1 MKNKGFTLIELMVVV
16 CIIAMLLA
24 IALPAMQAII
34 NKAKGIESPDDIM
47 AKAQIVQI
55 EGTSVA
61 VTADEAVK
69 IELKPAF
76 NGAGVKIFLSTL
88 PENSEIIQENGKTYL
103 YWIPLKAGEHIT
115 TNIIT
120 SAGELKE
127 TKEIKLMVR

>member
-1 MKNKGFTLIELMVVV
+1 MKNKAFTLIELVVIMA
-16 CIIAMLLA
+16 IIALLISLLVPSIKKVKEGPSA
-24 IALPAMQAII
+24 
-34 NKAKGIESPDDIM
+34 DDIM
-47 AKAQIVQI
+47 AKAPIVQI
-55 EGTSVA
+55 SDDVVA
-61 VTADEAVK
+61 VTVDEPVK

-76 NGAGVKIFLSTL
+76 NGVGVKIFLSTL